1 MEDINK
7 IREDFNKEIDGVEV
21 TPEMQQQID
30 EINEIINSDMIDP
43 TTALNILINV
53 AQVSFDQEHLSDLDR
68 HLITKAFICIQ
79 DKIDKGENFEILI
92 DSGEEEFSEE
102 NSDN

>member
-7 IREDFNKEIDGVEV
+7 IKEDIQEQLDGVDV

-30 EINEIINSDMIDP
+30 EINEIINADMIDP

-53 AQVSFDQEHLSDLDR
+53 AQVSFDQEHLTDLDR
-68 HLITKAFICIQ
+68 HLITKAFMCIQ
-79 DKIDKGENFEILI
+79 DKIDKGENFEIKI
-92 DSGEEEFSEE
+92 DSGEEEIIEE
-102 NSDN
+102 